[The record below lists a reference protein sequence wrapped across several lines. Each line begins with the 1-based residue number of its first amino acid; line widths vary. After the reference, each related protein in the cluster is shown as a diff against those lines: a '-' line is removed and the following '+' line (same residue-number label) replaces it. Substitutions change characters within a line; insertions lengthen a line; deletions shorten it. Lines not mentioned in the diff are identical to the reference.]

1 MQEKPSQ
8 DFPEKLYEP
17 VETKFELAEGQSLVQ
32 DDRGV
37 RLVVERDEDSD

>member
-1 MQEKPSQ
+1 MEHS
-8 DFPEKLYEP
+8 FKLE
-17 VETKFELAEGQSLVQ
+17 EGQSLVH